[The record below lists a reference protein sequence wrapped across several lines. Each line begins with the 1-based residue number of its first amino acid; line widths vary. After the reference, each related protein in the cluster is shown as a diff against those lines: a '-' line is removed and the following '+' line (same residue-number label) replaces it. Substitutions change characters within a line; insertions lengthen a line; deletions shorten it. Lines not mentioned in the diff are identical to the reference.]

1 MAPISLLLSTIL
13 FFQRILIGYR
23 DMFTITET
31 ELFSSYHLILIC
43 GALQLS
49 SIIVTV
55 ERKTTENKTINRAQ
69 KHT

>member
-1 MAPISLLLSTIL
+1 
-13 FFQRILIGYR
+13 
-23 DMFTITET
+23 MFTITET
-31 ELFSSYHLILIC
+31 ELFSSYHFILIR